1 MCVVAAAVKVDVVK
15 FKMAAAAAAAAAA
28 GLLSSVH
35 LLRRPPTAL

>member
-15 FKMAAAAAAAAAA
+15 FKMAAAAAAA

>member
-15 FKMAAAAAAAAAA
+15 FKMAAAAAAAA

>member
-15 FKMAAAAAAAAAA
+15 FKMAAAAAAAAA